1 MKTRRQAIYIGD
13 SGEAL
18 LRVVCDRNTDLGL
31 GIETGVVSHRRN
43 EIPVWRPAN
52 PFGLGLDQSWRDG
65 HWRNLYEAKVAV
77 APPEQDGIYDRGPVE
92 VAGFRARLPVV
103 RYTETLALRRFLRQ
117 QLR

>member
-1 MKTRRQAIYIGD
+1 MKTRRQAIYLGD
-13 SGEAL
+13 SCEAL
-18 LRVVCDRNTDLGL
+18 RRIVYDRKTDLGL

-43 EIPVWRPAN
+43 DIPVWRPAN

-77 APPEQDGIYDRGPVE
+77 APSEQDEIYDRGPVE
-92 VAGFRARLPVV
+92 VTGFRARLPVV
-103 RYTETLALRRFLRQ
+103 RFTETLALRRFLRQ